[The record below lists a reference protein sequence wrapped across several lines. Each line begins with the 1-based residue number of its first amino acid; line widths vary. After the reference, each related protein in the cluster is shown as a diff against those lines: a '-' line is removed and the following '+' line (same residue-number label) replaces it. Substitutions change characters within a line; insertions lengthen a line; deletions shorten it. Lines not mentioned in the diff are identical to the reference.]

1 MPPKKRPAAAIAAD
15 DDEEEP
21 RKSRKGFKEWHK
33 LRDALLP
40 FIDKRF
46 FTSYPTDRS
55 IAKIDKKKL
64 CSPFFVIKGILNNC
78 RQLSPTWNF
87 PDTVIKKALLG
98 VLKHED
104 SIYCWVLDKA
114 HLAEQVKEADR
125 DAWSTTNSLR
135 LSAAFRHYSQATLRQ
150 REWVPKAG
158 AHKPL
163 RRLASD
169 EPTGKRRL
177 RRVTG
182 KQRDQSRDPPKAQP
196 KAQPQDE
203 VACEDMDGEHGAD
216 DVSGS
221 DDSSSSSSS
230 SSDSSTST
238 NKMSS
243 PEANNQPDHE
253 PEKEPADNEPA
264 DNEPPPKVQ
273 EAAAAFLANDWFLNT
288 LDGVMGGFDPSASG
302 ASYLSPTPGPSRRR
316 ETQLL
321 ESPAAEE
328 PPRNKRKA
336 DEEPKPENNKRK
348 PSLKKMSA
356 FVDEKDKDAE
366 KDSEKQ
372 SNEKTRKKQ
381 SDKKAPEKQ
390 SDKKAPEKQ
399 SNEKAPE
406 KQSEKAPEKQSNEKA
421 PEKHSDKKAPKKQSE
436 KAPEKHSD
444 KKAPEKHS
452 DKKAPE
458 KQSKKAPEKQSNE
471 KAPEK
476 QSDKKAPESNDKA
489 PENQSKQKAAPEL
502 KQFRA
507 QIKII
512 MKLHKALAKTQP
524 NLAQDKRQPGDI
536 WWDYE
541 MQRACLESQTG
552 PVFSSKPFVK
562 EDEVFVQFPDGLMWS
577 VPHLV
582 PADLE
587 SGLGLPA
594 PTVPEQKPK
603 AASKRKPKADKPI
616 EDYVY
621 SIIRC
626 KYCTQGSKNP
636 LIKVEAREDR
646 HDATSR
652 WVQKLQL
659 VIRTGLSVRKAM
671 HIAMTFADCYVY
683 MNLNPAEINYRG
695 CRDDLLA
702 HDHDWEASALDWQT
716 VNSLGLK
723 HFPKSPKESPIKIP
737 KPTQTQIVDDQAK
750 NEPQGDDDD
759 DAEGDEEEDGEHDP
773 AVEEGF

>member
-1 MPPKKRPAAAIAAD
+1 MPPKKRPAAIAAD

-55 IAKIDKKKL
+55 IAKIDKKL
-64 CSPFFVIKGILNNC
+64 FQGILNNC

-104 SIYCWVLDKA
+104 I
-114 HLAEQVKEADR
+114 
-125 DAWSTTNSLR
+125 
-135 LSAAFRHYSQATLRQ
+135 
-150 REWVPKAG
+150 
-158 AHKPL
+158 
-163 RRLASD
+163 
-169 EPTGKRRL
+169 
-177 RRVTG
+177 TG

-203 VACEDMDGEHGAD
+203 VACEDM
-216 DVSGS
+216 
-221 DDSSSSSSS
+221 
-230 SSDSSTST
+230 
-238 NKMSS
+238 
-243 PEANNQPDHE
+243 
-253 PEKEPADNEPA
+253 
-264 DNEPPPKVQ
+264 

-288 LDGVMGGFDPSASG
+288 LDGMMGGFDPSASG

-476 QSDKKAPESNDKA
+476 QSDKK
-489 PENQSKQKAAPEL
+489 
-502 KQFRA
+502 
-507 QIKII
+507 
-512 MKLHKALAKTQP
+512 
-524 NLAQDKRQPGDI
+524 PGDI

-603 AASKRKPKADKPI
+603 ATASKRKPKADKPI

-737 KPTQTQIVDDQAK
+737 KPKQTQIVDDQAK

>member
-1 MPPKKRPAAAIAAD
+1 MPPKKRPAAIAAD

-55 IAKIDKKKL
+55 IAKIDKKL
-64 CSPFFVIKGILNNC
+64 FQGILNNC

-104 SIYCWVLDKA
+104 I
-114 HLAEQVKEADR
+114 
-125 DAWSTTNSLR
+125 
-135 LSAAFRHYSQATLRQ
+135 
-150 REWVPKAG
+150 
-158 AHKPL
+158 
-163 RRLASD
+163 
-169 EPTGKRRL
+169 
-177 RRVTG
+177 TG

-203 VACEDMDGEHGAD
+203 VACEDME
-216 DVSGS
+216 
-221 DDSSSSSSS
+221 
-230 SSDSSTST
+230 T
-238 NKMSS
+238 
-243 PEANNQPDHE
+243 
-253 PEKEPADNEPA
+253 
-264 DNEPPPKVQ
+264 
-273 EAAAAFLANDWFLNT
+273 AAAFLANDWFLNT
-288 LDGVMGGFDPSASG
+288 LDGMMGGFDPSASG

-316 ETQLL
+316 DTQLL
-321 ESPAAEE
+321 ESPTAEE

-336 DEEPKPENNKRK
+336 DEEAKPENNKRK
-348 PSLKKMSA
+348 PSLKKLSA
-356 FVDEKDKDAE
+356 FGDEKDAAAE
-366 KDSEKQ
+366 KDPEKQSKEKTRKKHKKGSEKQ
-372 SNEKTRKKQ
+372 SNE
-381 SDKKAPEKQ
+381 
-390 SDKKAPEKQ
+390 KAPEKQ

-406 KQSEKAPEKQSNEKA
+406 KQSNEKAPEKQSNEKA
-421 PEKHSDKKAPKKQSE
+421 PEKHSDKKAPKKHSDKKATE
-436 KAPEKHSD
+436 KDSD

-458 KQSKKAPEKQSNE
+458 KHSNKKAPEKQSE

-476 QSDKKAPESNDKA
+476 QSEKAPEKQSEKA
-489 PENQSKQKAAPEL
+489 PEKQSKQKAQPE
-502 KQFRA
+502 
-507 QIKII
+507 
-512 MKLHKALAKTQP
+512 
-524 NLAQDKRQPGDI
+524 QDKRQPGDI

-562 EDEVFVQFPDGLMWS
+562 EDEVFAQFPDGLMWS

-616 EDYVY
+616 EDY
-621 SIIRC
+621 
-626 KYCTQGSKNP
+626 
-636 LIKVEAREDR
+636 VEAREDR

-695 CRDDLLA
+695 CRDDLLG

-723 HFPKSPKESPIKIP
+723 HFPKSQLESS
-737 KPTQTQIVDDQAK
+737 
-750 NEPQGDDDD
+750 
-759 DAEGDEEEDGEHDP
+759 
-773 AVEEGF
+773 

>member
-1 MPPKKRPAAAIAAD
+1 MPPKKRPAAIAAD

-203 VACEDMDGEHGAD
+203 E
-216 DVSGS
+216 
-221 DDSSSSSSS
+221 
-230 SSDSSTST
+230 T
-238 NKMSS
+238 
-243 PEANNQPDHE
+243 
-253 PEKEPADNEPA
+253 
-264 DNEPPPKVQ
+264 
-273 EAAAAFLANDWFLNT
+273 AAAFLANDWFLNT
-288 LDGVMGGFDPSASG
+288 LDGMMGGFDPSASG

-316 ETQLL
+316 DTQLL
-321 ESPAAEE
+321 ESPTAAE

-336 DEEPKPENNKRK
+336 DEEAKPENNKRK
-348 PSLKKMSA
+348 PSLKKLSA
-356 FVDEKDKDAE
+356 FGDEKDTAAE

-372 SNEKTRKKQ
+372 SKEKTRKKH
-381 SDKKAPEKQ
+381 KKGSEKQ
-390 SDKKAPEKQ
+390 SNEKAPEKQ

-406 KQSEKAPEKQSNEKA
+406 KQSNEKAPEKQSNEKA
-421 PEKHSDKKAPKKQSE
+421 PEKHSDKKAPKKHSDKKATE
-436 KAPEKHSD
+436 KDSDKKAPEKHSD

-458 KQSKKAPEKQSNE
+458 KHSNKKAPEKQSE

-476 QSDKKAPESNDKA
+476 QSEKAPEKQSEKA
-489 PENQSKQKAAPEL
+489 PENQSKQKAQPE
-502 KQFRA
+502 
-507 QIKII
+507 
-512 MKLHKALAKTQP
+512 
-524 NLAQDKRQPGDI
+524 QDKRQPGDI

-562 EDEVFVQFPDGLMWS
+562 EDEVFAQFPDGLMWS

-603 AASKRKPKADKPI
+603 ATASKRKPKADKPI

-695 CRDDLLA
+695 CRDDLLG

-723 HFPKSPKESPIKIP
+723 HFPKSQLESS
-737 KPTQTQIVDDQAK
+737 
-750 NEPQGDDDD
+750 
-759 DAEGDEEEDGEHDP
+759 
-773 AVEEGF
+773 